1 MTTEEEILDA
11 LRETIASVEVA
22 EYGDP
27 IALLVAVSYRKT
39 DGSIVVSGAALGSES
54 GVVNAENAI
63 GDVVQQALDAA
74 DDTHARNG
82 RPN

>member
-1 MTTEEEILDA
+1 MTTEEEILEA
-11 LRETIASVEVA
+11 LREAIAGVDAA
-22 EYGDP
+22 EDGEP
-27 IALLVAVSYRKT
+27 IALLVAVSYRRA

-54 GVVNAENAI
+54 GIVTAEHAI